1 MAQRNWQL
9 DHGIGQKHI
18 VGIYHGQDSGHVVVH
33 CNNNVIVLDFNV
45 LQAKTYSFFIDQEL
59 YELAIQPQ
67 ADSYQY
73 ELNVNYKV
81 DTPKNRSRKANK
93 EEDRKAFLLSLVV
106 GGIIFTGAFVLAF
119 FLLKK

>member
-1 MAQRNWQL
+1 LAQRNWQL
-9 DHGIGQKHI
+9 DHGLGRQHI

-33 CNNNVIVLDFNV
+33 CNNKVLVLDFNV

-67 ADSYQY
+67 ANSYHY
-73 ELNVNYKV
+73 ELNINYEV
-81 DTPKNRSRKANK
+81 DTPKNRSRKTTK
-93 EEDRKAFLLSLVV
+93 DEDRRAFFLSLIV
-106 GGIIFTGAFVLAF
+106 GGLIFLMAFVLAF